1 MNITV
6 IICTCNRSQSLAKT
20 LTSLAAQA
28 LPQRADWEVLIVDNN
43 STDQTRQVVQEFS
56 ERYPGRFRYLLE
68 PRPGK
73 SYALNAG
80 VHAAQGEVLA
90 FTDDDVMAEPQWLHS
105 LTSGLL
111 TGEWAGAGGR
121 VAPEWAGPQPRWLP
135 SEGRYPL
142 APLALFDRG
151 DKAGEL
157 KDNPFGVNMAF
168 RKAMFE
174 KYGGFRTDLGPRA
187 DSSAPQKN
195 EDAEFGRRLLQAG
208 ERFRYEPAAV
218 VYHHV
223 PESRL
228 RKEYFLAW
236 WFDKARSDVHE
247 AGSTDDGLRLAG
259 VPLHLFRRL
268 AGATLRWIAA
278 VGPSHRFYRKI
289 QVWYL
294 AGEIV
299 ESHRHSLDAKT
310 AKSKAKRECDAQV

>member
-1 MNITV
+1 VNITV

-20 LTSLAAQA
+20 LNSLAAQT
-28 LPQRADWEVLIVDNN
+28 LPERVEWEVLVVDNN
-43 STDQTRQVVQEFS
+43 STDQTPQVVREVS
-56 ERYPGRFRYLLE
+56 ERYPGRFRYLRE
-68 PRPGK
+68 QRPGK

-80 VHAAQGEVLA
+80 VHAAKGDILA
-90 FTDDDVMAEPQWLHS
+90 FTDDDVAAEPQWLQS
-105 LTSGLL
+105 LTSELEG
-111 TGEWAGAGGR
+111 GEWAGAGGR

-151 DKAGEL
+151 EIAGEL

-174 KYGGFRTDLGPRA
+174 KYGDFRTDLGPRA
-187 DSSAPQKN
+187 GSTAPQKN

-236 WFDKARSDVHE
+236 WFDKARSDVYE
-247 AGSTDDGLRLAG
+247 AGNTDNGLRLVG

-268 AGATLRWIAA
+268 IVATLRWIVA
-278 VGPSHRFYRKI
+278 VGPKRRFYRKI

-299 ESHRHSLDAKT
+299 ESYRQSLDAKT
-310 AKSKAKRECDAQV
+310 AKTKRECDAQV